1 MLTNEITRRNV
12 NIENS
17 IIKTYRGA
25 LSYNYA
31 INAKAWTPFKKTK
44 SKILNNKWMALVK
57 EFNLTPLPS
66 RLGFNMDVNRSYSEL
81 LNRDIT
87 TFYTGSSDNLTQAQF
102 NKTFNITR
110 NYDLQWNFTKNLKF
124 DFTANNDGRIFR
136 TTWTY
141 SIQRKKKIVFDKI

>member
-1 MLTNEITRRNV
+1 MPWDVSNFSVTYAYNEITRRNV

-57 EFNLTPLPS
+57 DLILTPLPS
-66 RLGFNMDVNRSYSEL
+66 SLGFNMDVNRSYSEL

-87 TFYTGSSDNLTQAQF
+87 SFYTGAAIIL
-102 NKTFNITR
+102 
-110 NYDLQWNFTKNLKF
+110 LKLSL
-124 DFTANNDGRIFR
+124 IKHL
-136 TTWTY
+136 
-141 SIQRKKKIVFDKI
+141 I